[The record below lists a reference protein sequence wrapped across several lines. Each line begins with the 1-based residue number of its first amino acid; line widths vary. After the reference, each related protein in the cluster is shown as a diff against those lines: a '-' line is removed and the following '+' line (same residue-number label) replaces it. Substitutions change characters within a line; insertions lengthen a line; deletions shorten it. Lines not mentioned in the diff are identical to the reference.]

1 MLQSAA
7 DDSLIGAWGC
17 RYLGGDAMTNG
28 QDRRVV
34 AIIYSVMAREAGS
47 MASSET
53 ALRHFAALAC
63 VPPQSL
69 SALLGP
75 TPARLSVS
83 FEVRS
88 RFLPPQAFWLLV
100 DDFRSTPRPRA
111 PRRPCATLRGK
122 F

>member
-1 MLQSAA
+1 
-7 DDSLIGAWGC
+7 
-17 RYLGGDAMTNG
+17 MTNG

-69 SALLGP
+69 SARLGP
-75 TPARLSVS
+75 TRLGSVS
-83 FEVRS
+83 SEAV
-88 RFLPPQAFWLLV
+88 FLPPLLFFGFLV
-100 DDFRSTPRPRA
+100 CLVVVAPPAPRA
-111 PRRPCATLRGK
+111 RGLWQ